1 MDHETTNAL
10 TVLDEEELLARC
22 MGNLAFAETV
32 LRMFHERC
40 GVDLGELEQAIDSE
54 DVELVA
60 RLAHR
65 MKGAS
70 ANAAAPGI
78 QARAAEIEQAARRS
92 SLAEVPHYLTNLKE
106 EFGRFTTAM
115 TEFRLSPQSAAFASS
130 Q

>member
-1 MDHETTNAL
+1 MDRETTNAL
-10 TVLDEEELLARC
+10 TVLDGEELLARC
-22 MGNLAFAETV
+22 MGNLEFAETI
-32 LRMFHERC
+32 LNMFHERC
-40 GVDLGELEQAIDSE
+40 GADLGELERAVACE

-70 ANAAAPGI
+70 ANAAVPGI
-78 QARAAEIEQAARRS
+78 QARAAEIEQAARACS
-92 SLAEVPHYLTNLKE
+92 AAEIPHYLTNLRE

-115 TEFRLSPQSAAFASS
+115 TEFRSSPEPTACVSS